1 MDYLGDDLDKKK
13 NDPALTPRRATR
25 NRNKP
30 KKFEEFLDISPV
42 KRKTYNLE
50 SSDEEFDDEN
60 ATPKPKALF
69 DANDDVEGQDI
80 FKFKSRHTKN
90 DLQNKVKEAISNTTN
105 TPKKT
110 PKKSNLLHKGT
121 EATPKHVVNI
131 MKRRIIQAVESDSS
145 GSDFS
150 GSSSDFVPD
159 KSDEESESS
168 ASDSASDVKEKSS
181 PNKTTKAQVTRNR
194 DDKLRQKDSEYYVTP
209 DNYFIMNS
217 TKKITTSDHTLA
229 RLKNLNLN
237 ENIKEADIHVS
248 KEHQQSI
255 KKLTK
260 SYAQL
265 FDRWLYVLSENFN
278 VILYGIGSKIQ
289 VLQRFQAE
297 KLKDMPCIVVNG
309 FFPSLTM
316 KNVLETIVV
325 DLLDNTHVPS
335 NIGDAV
341 NLIEAQL
348 EECGVH
354 LFVIVHNLDGV
365 MLRSVKAQA
374 MFANLAQLRNVH
386 LIATIDH
393 INAPLLWD
401 HSKLSKFNFTWWD
414 VTTFLPYVEETSFE
428 NSLLSQRSGALQ
440 LASLQSVYQSLTAN
454 AKGIFQIIIKYQL
467 ENHKQSHYQ
476 GLPFKELYSA
486 ARSQFLVS
494 SQLALRA
501 QLTEFLDHKL
511 VKQRRTGDA
520 ADNLLIPMDSALLQH
535 FLDQLTTTE

>member
-1 MDYLGDDLDKKK
+1 MDYLGDELDEKK
-13 NDPALTPRRATR
+13 NDTPRRATR

-30 KKFEEFLDISPV
+30 KKYEEFLDMSPV
-42 KRKTYNLE
+42 KRNTGCYLE
-50 SSDEEFDDEN
+50 SSDEEFDDEY

-69 DANDDVEGQDI
+69 DANDVKGQDV

-90 DLQNKVKEAISNTTN
+90 DLQNKVKEAVGNTTN

-110 PKKSNLLHKGT
+110 PKKLNLLQKET
-121 EATPKHVVNI
+121 EATPQHVVNI
-131 MKRRIIQAVESDSS
+131 IRRRIVQAVERDSS
-145 GSDFS
+145 VSDFS
-150 GSSSDFVPD
+150 GSSSDYIPD
-159 KSDEESESS
+159 KSDEESKYSTS
-168 ASDSASDVKEKSS
+168 GSASDVEEESS
-181 PNKTTKAQVTRNR
+181 PNKRTKTQVTRNR
-194 DDKLRQKDSEYYVTP
+194 GGKMKQKDSEYFFTP
-209 DNYFIMNS
+209 DNYFMMNS
-217 TKKITTSDHTLA
+217 SKKITTSDHTLA

-237 ENIKEADIHVS
+237 ENAKEADIHMS
-248 KEHQQSI
+248 KEHQQSVI
-255 KKLTK
+255 NLTK
-260 SYAQL
+260 SYDQL

-278 VILYGIGSKIQ
+278 VVLYGIGSKRQ

-316 KNVLETIVV
+316 KNVLEKIVV
-325 DLLDNTHVPS
+325 DLLENTHVPS

-348 EECGVH
+348 EDCGAH

-365 MLRSVKAQA
+365 MLRPEKAQS

-393 INAPLLWD
+393 IRAPNLWNQ
-401 HSKLSKFNFTWWD
+401 SKLSKFNFTWWD
-414 VTTFLPYVEETSFE
+414 VTTFVPYIEETSFE
-428 NSLLSQRSGALQ
+428 NSLLSRRSGALQ
-440 LASLQSVYQSLTAN
+440 LASLQSVYRSLTSN
-454 AKGIFQIIIKYQL
+454 AKGILQIIIQYQL
-467 ENHKQSHYQ
+467 ENHKHSHYQ

-494 SQLALRA
+494 SQVALRA
-501 QLTEFLDHKL
+501 HLTEFLDHKL
-511 VKQRRTGDA
+511 VKQRRAGDA
-520 ADNLLIPMDSALLQH
+520 ADNLFMPIDSALLQQ